1 MDHSGLR
8 GRRRH
13 PDLDGIPRPPSSI
26 APSRL
31 FSARSRRRASPAL
44 PHRRPAIPVQCA
56 FRPLSPSN
64 CLHGRWAAGG
74 AQTSRY
80 ARRAGNQR
88 PGNLR
93 RPRQCLRRSRS
104 LPGVLGL
111 FWPQRG
117 ARCRP
122 PSCAAPGA
130 FPALGP
136 LRFGGHPDWRKASVR
151 STSLASTRPFR
162 PRGRESLSLRHFL
175 SRPLLSHRFPS
186 YSRRPSAGR
195 FLSVPEKDLP
205 GTVHMMRRPS
215 ILIAL
220 VLLTL
225 SISFAASL
233 PNEWRSWRY
242 SRALSGFTVEM
253 GHSPVSLGVLP
264 WDVVAHGSPLSA
276 DFRIVD
282 DLNHEAPYFLTTLQ
296 SQSKTETRPSRIL
309 ERSFVAGQYTQIVV
323 RIAGKPP
330 LDETH
335 GVPLQQLNTEPWFN
349 TYRIA
354 TPENDFIY
362 WVETAVSD
370 DAHQWRVV
378 GARAP
383 ISRLPQHGPEST
395 PTAKGHG

>member
-13 PDLDGIPRPPSSI
+13 PDLDRISCAPPPT
-26 APSRL
+26 AASRL
-31 FSARSRRRASPAL
+31 FSARSGRRPSPAL
-44 PHRRPAIPVQCA
+44 PHRRPAIPVQRA
-56 FRPLSPSN
+56 FRHLSRSN
-64 CLHGRWAAGG
+64 RLHGGCAAGR
-74 AQTSRY
+74 ARTSRY

-88 PGNLR
+88 PGNLG
-93 RPRQCLRRSRS
+93 RPRQCLRHNRS

-111 FWPQRG
+111 FRSQRG
-117 ARCRP
+117 TRRRP

-130 FPALGP
+130 FPALDP
-136 LRFGGHPDWRKASVR
+136 LRFRSHPGRRKASVR

-162 PRGRESLSLRHFL
+162 PCRRESLSLRHFL

-186 YSRRPSAGR
+186 HSRRPSTGR
-195 FLSVPEKDLP
+195 FLSVPEKNLP
-205 GTVHMMRRPS
+205 GTVHIMRRPG
-215 ILIAL
+215 ILVAL

-225 SISFAASL
+225 SISFAATL

-242 SRALSGFTVEM
+242 SRALSGFPVEM
-253 GHSPVSLGVLP
+253 DHSPVSLGVLP
-264 WDVVAHGSPLSA
+264 WDLVAHGSPLGA

-282 DLNHEAPYFLTTLQ
+282 DLDHEAPYFLTTLQ

-323 RIAGKPP
+323 RITGKPQ

-335 GVPLQQLNTEPWFN
+335 GLTLPQLDAEPWFN

-354 TPENDFIY
+354 TPENDFMY

-378 GARAP
+378 DARSP
-383 ISRLPQHGPEST
+383 ISRF
-395 PTAKGHG
+395 